1 MYESYTK
8 SGGQDMNEMGN
19 VNISE
24 DVIVTISNIAAN
36 EIEGV
41 AGVYSGI
48 ADALLE
54 IFRGKKFNKGVP
66 VVLEEEKISVT
77 IIIDVEY
84 GRIIPE
90 VAKKVQENVKN
101 AIESMT
107 EREVNEVNVHVHGV
121 VIKSEKP
128 EKHKAV
134 SE

>member
-1 MYESYTK
+1 
-8 SGGQDMNEMGN
+8 MNEMGN

-54 IFRGKKFNKGVP
+54 IFRGKKFNKGVS

>member
-1 MYESYTK
+1 
-8 SGGQDMNEMGN
+8 MNEMGN

-24 DVIVTISNIAAN
+24 DVIVSISNIAAN

-41 AGVYSGI
+41 AALYSGI
-48 ADALLE
+48 ADALME
-54 IFRGKKFNKGVP
+54 IFRGKKFNKGVS

>member
-1 MYESYTK
+1 
-8 SGGQDMNEMGN
+8 MNEMGN

-41 AGVYSGI
+41 AGVYSGL
-48 ADALLE
+48 ADALME
-54 IFRGKKFNKGVP
+54 IFRGKKFNKGVS

>member
-1 MYESYTK
+1 
-8 SGGQDMNEMGN
+8 MNEMGN

-48 ADALLE
+48 ADALME

>member
-54 IFRGKKFNKGVP
+54 IFRGKKFNKGVSGI
-66 VVLEEEKISVT
+66 LEKEIQCS
-77 IIIDVEY
+77 
-84 GRIIPE
+84 P
-90 VAKKVQENVKN
+90 
-101 AIESMT
+101 
-107 EREVNEVNVHVHGV
+107 
-121 VIKSEKP
+121 
-128 EKHKAV
+128 
-134 SE
+134 

>member
-1 MYESYTK
+1 
-8 SGGQDMNEMGN
+8 MNEMGN

-54 IFRGKKFNKGVP
+54 IFRGKKFNKGVS

-107 EREVNEVNVHVHGV
+107 EREVNEVNVHVHVV

>member
-1 MYESYTK
+1 M
-8 SGGQDMNEMGN
+8 DEMGN

>member
-1 MYESYTK
+1 M
-8 SGGQDMNEMGN
+8 DEMGN

-84 GRIIPE
+84 GRLIPE

>member
-1 MYESYTK
+1 
-8 SGGQDMNEMGN
+8 MNEMGN

-48 ADALLE
+48 ADALME
-54 IFRGKKFNKGVP
+54 IFRGKKFNKGVS
-66 VVLEEEKISVT
+66 VILEEEKISVT

>member
-1 MYESYTK
+1 
-8 SGGQDMNEMGN
+8 MNEMGN

-48 ADALLE
+48 ADALME
-54 IFRGKKFNKGVP
+54 IFRGKKFNKGVS
-66 VVLEEEKISVT
+66 VILEEEKISVT

-134 SE
+134 TE

>member
-1 MYESYTK
+1 
-8 SGGQDMNEMGN
+8 MNEMGN

-54 IFRGKKFNKGVP
+54 IFRGKKFNKGVS

-128 EKHKAV
+128 EKHKVV